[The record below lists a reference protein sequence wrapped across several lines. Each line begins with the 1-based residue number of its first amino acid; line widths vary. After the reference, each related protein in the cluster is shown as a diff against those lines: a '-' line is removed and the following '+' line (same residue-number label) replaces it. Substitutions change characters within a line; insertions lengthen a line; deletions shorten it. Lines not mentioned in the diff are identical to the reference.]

1 MEHRSGAFAKV
12 LCRVLEVHSTKRAPN
27 KNCAKLLH
35 KVLGCPSYESKKEP
49 KS

>member
-1 MEHRSGAFAKV
+1 MEYRSGAFVKV
-12 LCRVLEVHSTKRAPN
+12 LRRVLEVHSTKRAPN
-27 KNCAKLLH
+27 KNCAKFLH